1 MIDSIECILIDNSAI
16 ACIRAVHMCDSY
28 HLKFAYYNIAG
39 YYDATMIYTDIAIE
53 SVMAIAPEPK
63 KFKDHFYDIQD
74 NINWELIKPSLEETQ
89 LLSSDELTA
98 VWCKDGKKRLK
109 YLMKKIT
116 DSDKEKLFIQALK
129 NTSHDDGHKKLLE
142 ILKEVH
148 TSGKQYK
155 YIK

>member
-1 MIDSIECILIDNSAI
+1 M
-16 ACIRAVHMCDSY
+16 
-28 HLKFAYYNIAG
+28 
-39 YYDATMIYTDIAIE
+39 AT
-53 SVMAIAPEPK
+53 APEPK
-63 KFKDHFYDIQD
+63 KFKDYFYDIHN
-74 NINWELIKPSLEETQ
+74 NINWDLIKPSLEETK
-89 LLSSDELTA
+89 LLSPDELTA

-129 NTSHDDGHKKLLE
+129 NTSHDGGHKKLLE
-142 ILKEVH
+142 ILKEVD